1 MGKTIDEIV
10 WAQIGADEPGVAV
23 AVAREGEVLHQAG
36 YGLADLEWG
45 QPVATDTVFGIGSTT
60 KPFTATA
67 VLLLERAGK
76 LRLDVPVGAYLPDFH
91 GPGAAVPLHHLL
103 THTSGIPN
111 YVTLPGFWDDARR
124 DRTPQEVCALF
135 ADLPLDFAPGTQYR
149 YSTIRPIT
157 CWEW

>member
-1 MGKTIDEIV
+1 MWAVIDEIV
-10 WAQIGADEPGVAV
+10 RVRFAEDEPGVAV
-23 AVAREGEVLHQAG
+23 AVASDGEVLHQAG
-36 YGLADLEWG
+36 YGMADLEWG
-45 QPVATDTVFGIGSTT
+45 QPVGTNTVFGIGSAT

-76 LRLDVPVGAYLPDFH
+76 LRLDEPVGAYLPDYH

-124 DRTPQEVCALF
+124 DRTPQEV
-135 ADLPLDFAPGTQYR
+135 
-149 YSTIRPIT
+149 
-157 CWEW
+157 